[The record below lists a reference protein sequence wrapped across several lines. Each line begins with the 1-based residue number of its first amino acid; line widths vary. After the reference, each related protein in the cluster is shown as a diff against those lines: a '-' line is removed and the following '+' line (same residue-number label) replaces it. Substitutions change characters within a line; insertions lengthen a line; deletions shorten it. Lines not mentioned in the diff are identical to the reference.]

1 MADSFPLGSLPEF
14 ENENDDLDSLFGG
27 DDFDDDLGGDAE
39 GFLAGLNPTS
49 HFMEVGAAA
58 ESSHALDRE
67 RTTSLPQL
75 ALPGRFAEP
84 TAANAQPSQQLTLP
98 PSAPQ
103 LPLPTIP
110 DPPAAFLSRQDGHT
124 SGDFVVST
132 QSFAFSAPGPQPSGT
147 LVEEEFDEAAL
158 EAELSTLFASDQV
171 TNEQPINA
179 QDSGSGPNDAIE
191 VDDDLL
197 TTEIPGFRYGDSATN
212 SFVRLPRRIHLNPN
226 LAEEFS
232 HYITLNR
239 RTKVD
244 VLYSHLELS
253 VPEGK
258 RFSDELKRAL
268 REPHLVKYIEHPS
281 SRGLDT
287 KKLLIRVG
295 LHLLVEQNWGRTWFR
310 QNKQGTQQRKYVW
323 PENSTVLLAGLV
335 MLLYR
340 VYTNQKQMYQTR
352 VRAEAS
358 VQSQV
363 QAQMANS
370 GAAPSP
376 SVSAPSAPAAS
387 TPASSPRAPSAFLP
401 PTPAPL
407 QTPATSIQ
415 AADTS
420 QSFPAASEGQS
431 FFHALSKDVT
441 VGKKRKH
448 TEALMGLGE
457 EQESE
462 LVIPANA
469 RLKYYI
475 YVKDKEDG
483 VDFMPPTVY
492 RHTDFMISRGAFSSL
507 KAAFEADGHAPE
519 CVIQTPHGRK
529 KINTEEEW
537 NAAVLSIYGRRRS
550 GGVVEVD
557 VYV

>member
-1 MADSFPLGSLPEF
+1 MADSFPLGSPPDF

-27 DDFDDDLGGDAE
+27 DNFDDDLGGDAE

-67 RTTSLPQL
+67 RTTSLPQRPPQEATNSVPQL
-75 ALPGRFAEP
+75 ALPGRFAEL
-84 TAANAQPSQQLTLP
+84 TAANAQPSQQLALP

-147 LVEEEFDEAAL
+147 LAEEEFDEAAL

-197 TTEIPGFRYGDSATN
+197 TTEIPGFRYKDSATN

-226 LAEEFS
+226 LAEEF
-232 HYITLNR
+232 NR

-268 REPHLVKYIEHPS
+268 REPHLVKYIEHPN

-310 QNKQGTQQRKYVW
+310 QNKQGTPQRKYVW

-340 VYTNQKQMYQTR
+340 VYTNQKQMYQIR

-376 SVSAPSAPAAS
+376 SISAPSAPAAS
-387 TPASSPRAPSAFLP
+387 TPASPPRAPS
-401 PTPAPL
+401 T
-407 QTPATSIQ
+407 
-415 AADTS
+415 
-420 QSFPAASEGQS
+420 FPAASEGQS

-462 LVIPANA
+462 LVVPANA

-475 YVKDKEDG
+475 YVKDKADA
-483 VDFMPPTVY
+483 VDFMPPTIY

-537 NAAVLSIYGRRRS
+537 NAAVLSIYERRRS